1 VSDELARIEV
11 LGVRET
17 VAQLKQLDP
26 TLRRETVAAMRR
38 AAKPMQDAARG
49 YVPDAP
55 PLSGMARKWAPKGR
69 QLLPWSRK
77 ARTGITIRYGGRYS
91 KSSTS
96 WPLLTL
102 RQANPAGAMF
112 DMAGRK
118 ASSAFSDR
126 VTSRYGHA
134 SRSMWRAA
142 EQHLGDVQDGV
153 RQAAD
158 EAAAQ
163 VSRKIVDYRP

>member
-1 VSDELARIEV
+1 MSDELARIEV

-17 VAQLKQLDP
+17 LAQLKQLDP
-26 TLRRETVAAMRR
+26 ELRRESVAAMRR
-38 AAKPMQDAARG
+38 AAKPMQEAARAL
-49 YVPDAP
+49 VPVEP

-69 QLLPWSRK
+69 QLLPWTRK
-77 ARTGITIRYGGRYS
+77 ARTGITLRYGGKYS
-91 KSSTS
+91 RSTTS
-96 WPLLTL
+96 WPLLAL
-102 RQANPAGAMF
+102 RQANPAGVVF

-118 ASSAFSDR
+118 SSSAFADR
-126 VTSRYGHA
+126 ITSRYGMA

-142 EQHLGDVQDGV
+142 ESHLSDVQDGV

-158 EAAAQ
+158 EAAKT